1 MGGVTNCCIIVQKI
15 ERVTKAVMDIQKQT
29 ILAVSSCLDTKKI
42 LGKILQLDYQV
53 FFADNSK
60 DAIVQAGTK
69 KPNIIL
75 IDVTAQ
81 NMDSL
86 ELCTKLQKSDTSQQI
101 PVIFITEKHDS
112 KSEAAGFECGAVDF
126 LYKPLSPP
134 MVQARVKTH
143 IQLSKNAET
152 LQNEVS
158 QRKSLEKQLH
168 DQAKFD
174 SLTKLPNRQLFQDRL
189 QQALLWANRNK
200 QPFALIFIDLDRFK
214 WINDTLGHD
223 SGDELLIE
231 AAKRIKGVVRKSDT
245 VSRLGG
251 DEFTVILP
259 EILHDSMADLMA
271 RKILEQ
277 MSLPFKLI
285 KQEVVLSCSIG
296 IAIYPNDGVT
306 TEDLIINA
314 DSAMYQ
320 AKESGRDAFQFF
332 SQDINKKV
340 HRRLQ
345 LEREMREALQSGG
358 FYLDYQPKV
367 NIASGKI
374 IGMEALVRWNHPTD
388 GVLSPKE
395 FIPLAEETGMIVK
408 ISAWVLKAACQDATC
423 WIDAGYKDLKMS
435 VNLSALQFRD
445 SEELMALVEDTL
457 KDSGLPAKNL
467 ELEITESL
475 MVNNLDQASA
485 ILVRLREMGITISM
499 DDFGTGYSSLALLK
513 KLPIQTL
520 KIDRSF
526 IQNLEQDSDD
536 SAFISAI
543 ISMAKQLNLH
553 VVAEGVETSQQLQI
567 LKDNGGTEVQGF
579 FYSPPLG
586 SAAFL
591 GLLKG
596 HIPLGG

>member
-1 MGGVTNCCIIVQKI
+1 
-15 ERVTKAVMDIQKQT
+15 MDIKKQT
-29 ILAVSSCLDTKKI
+29 ILVAGNCSNTINILD
-42 LGKILQLDYQV
+42 KILQQEYLV
-53 FFADNSK
+53 VIAKSSA
-60 DAIVQAGTK
+60 DAIVQANTK
-69 KPNIIL
+69 TPSLII
-75 IDVTAQ
+75 IDTQ
-81 NMDSL
+81 DFESL
-86 ELCTKLQKSDTSQQI
+86 QLCSKLQKIQNDQQFAI
-101 PVIFITEKHDS
+101 IFITDAPDPKF
-112 KSEAAGFECGAVDF
+112 EATGFENGVADF
-126 LYKPLSPP
+126 IYKPLNSH
-134 MVQARVKTH
+134 MVLARVSTH
-143 IQLSKNAET
+143 MQLSKNAET
-152 LQNEVS
+152 LQNEVA

-174 SLTKLPNRQLFQDRL
+174 SLTKLPNRKLFQDRL
-189 QQALLWANRNK
+189 QQALLWSNRNK
-200 QPFALIFIDLDRFK
+200 QPFALMFVDLDRFK

-223 SGDELLIE
+223 AGDELLIE
-231 AAKRIKGVVRKSDT
+231 AARRIKGVVRKSDT

-259 EILHDSMADLMA
+259 EILHDSMADLIA

-277 MSLPFKLI
+277 MSLPFKLEQ
-285 KQEVVLSCSIG
+285 QEVVLSGSVG

-306 TEDLIINA
+306 ADDLINNA

-345 LEREMREALQSGG
+345 FEREMREALHSGG

-374 IGMEALVRWNHPTD
+374 IGMEALVRWNHPTE
-388 GVLSPKE
+388 GILSPSE

-408 ISAWVLKAACQDATC
+408 ISAWVLKSACLDAAS
-423 WIDAGYKDLKMS
+423 WIGAGYNNLKMS

-457 KDSGLPAKNL
+457 KETGLPASSL

-475 MVNNLDQASA
+475 MVNNIEQTCA

-526 IQNLEQDSDD
+526 IKNLAQDSDD
-536 SAFISAI
+536 AAFISAI
-543 ISMAKQLNLH
+543 ISMATQLGLH
-553 VVAEGVETSQQLQI
+553 VVAEGVETQQQLEVLTQ
-567 LKDNGGTEVQGF
+567 NGGTEVQGF

-586 SAAFL
+586 YAAFL

-596 HIPLGG
+596 RIPLGG